1 MHTGQAAVSKDIKV
15 VALIPS
21 KIVPQLSQEVPESQI
36 FGAVEIQDVRL
47 SGLDMDKFLR
57 SGKSQDL

>member
-36 FGAVEIQDVRL
+36 FGAVEIQDVR
-47 SGLDMDKFLR
+47 R
-57 SGKSQDL
+57 